1 MVACGDKHTCF
12 VTDSDYVYAMGS
24 NENGQLGI
32 DDPIRFKN
40 SPVLI
45 EDIPVGQVKQIACG
59 GNTSFLCGGEGSVY
73 SWGEGQHGALGL
85 ATL

>member
-45 EDIPVGQVKQIACG
+45 EDIPVGQVK
-59 GNTSFLCGGEGSVY
+59 
-73 SWGEGQHGALGL
+73 
-85 ATL
+85 